1 MNAGDFWW
9 VPMVAWFVAGWAQ
22 GGHASHCTAEYPNV
36 QLVAVLVALLSPF
49 VLWLI
54 I

>member
-22 GGHASHCTAEYPNV
+22 GGHGTPDHPNV
-36 QLVAVLVALLSPF
+36 QLVAALVALLSPF

-54 I
+54 A